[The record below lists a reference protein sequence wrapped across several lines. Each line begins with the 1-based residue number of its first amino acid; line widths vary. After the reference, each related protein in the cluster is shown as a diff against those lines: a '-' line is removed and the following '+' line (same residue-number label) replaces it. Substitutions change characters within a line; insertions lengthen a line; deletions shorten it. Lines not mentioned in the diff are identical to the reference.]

1 MGKAKMHE
9 GQAIVAYRD
18 GKAIDADGNVIKG
31 APKPTKDTD
40 PSQQLGRANADSP
53 EKALALE
60 IARAA
65 LNPAAYVAA
74 AQAAEAA
81 NAAAVATD
89 DDEGEDTEESEDLP
103 ALAEMPEY
111 LATMSDVD
119 ELRALKRQD
128 KRKGGKALIQARID
142 ALKAGE

>member
-1 MGKAKMHE
+1 L
-9 GQAIVAYRD
+9 R
-18 GKAIDADGNVIKG
+18 
-31 APKPTKDTD
+31 
-40 PSQQLGRANADSP
+40 SRLRARRSTRLRTSP
-53 EKALALE
+53 RRRQPRQRTL
-60 IARAA
+60 RQ
-65 LNPAAYVAA
+65 

-81 NAAAVATD
+81 SAAADASD

-111 LATMSDVD
+111 LATMTDVD

-142 ALKAGE
+142 ALKASE

>member
-1 MGKAKMHE
+1 MAEAKMHE
-9 GQAIVAYRD
+9 GKAIVAYRD
-18 GKAIDADGNVIKG
+18 GKAIDSEGNVIKG
-31 APKPTKDTD
+31 APKQPKDT
-40 PSQQLGRANADSP
+40 PASEQLGRVG
-53 EKALALE
+53 ALTSE
-60 IARAA
+60 ERMAA
-65 LNPAAYVAA
+65 AVAHAVLNPTAAIAK

-81 NAAAVATD
+81 SAAADASD

-111 LATMSDVD
+111 LATMTDVD